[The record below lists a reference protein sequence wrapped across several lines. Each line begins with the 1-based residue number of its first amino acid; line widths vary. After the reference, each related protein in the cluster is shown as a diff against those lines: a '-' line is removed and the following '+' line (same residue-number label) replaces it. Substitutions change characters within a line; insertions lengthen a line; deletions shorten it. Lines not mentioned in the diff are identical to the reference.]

1 MITMRYILIMATLLC
16 SLVGCSKEP
25 INDISPPKDEGISAV
40 TFRLSSSEIEVDSQ
54 TRSSVLL
61 GSHDSK
67 IWNYNIYCYNQLTD
81 EMVRVYSDS
90 ESSSKLILSSGDWDI
105 FAFANT
111 GSDMGEMTRA
121 EIEEY
126 AYTIS
131 QTSDLIYGYRLF
143 MVHNSTIAVDGDI
156 SIDLEMERL
165 VAYFYI
171 KINLTDDAS
180 DFNIIRTEVI
190 NAAASCNVFRDNPPA
205 SSTVETFTNFT
216 TGYMVFYTMENLQG
230 VMSHITRPED
240 KNENNAPAN
249 ATHIKIY
256 AESSTH
262 EIVYTYYLGG
272 NTIND
277 FDIERNTRY
286 EITININGMDS
297 DDMRVES
304 TKIPGTEPD
313 PVYEIRY
320 SQQEKTYDN
329 VEYYILEF
337 ECGDLQ
343 SIDVEFEFVEKIP
356 NNGYAELISRF
367 MLNSLYTDPIETNL
381 FMDDR
386 NLFEKIDGEYTSLSE
401 QTYLESNFEPDI
413 YLSTHT
419 KATVSANTKYAF
431 NALLWTLDDVWIQV
445 KVYMERGTANERSE
459 YIQLRSYYL

>member
-1 MITMRYILIMATLLC
+1 MATLLC

-256 AESSTH
+256 VESSTH

-277 FDIERNTRY
+277 FNIERNTRY
-286 EITININGMDS
+286 NINVNITGMDPS
-297 DDMRVES
+297 DLRVES
-304 TKIPGTEPD
+304 TKIPVVEPD
-313 PVYEIRY
+313 PVYEIRSY
-320 SQQEKTYDN
+320 QQEKSYYN
-329 VEYYILEF
+329 VEYFILEF

-343 SIDVEFEFVEKIP
+343 EIDVEFEFVEKSP
-356 NNGYAELISRF
+356 DCGYVEHLSRF
-367 MLNSLYTDPIETNL
+367 MLNSLYTDPIETNS

-386 NLFEKIDGEYTSLSE
+386 NLFEKIDGEYVSLSE
-401 QTYLESNFEPDI
+401 YTYYDGAFSTPM
-413 YLSTHT
+413 YLSSHT
-419 KATVSANTKYAF
+419 RATVQANTQYAF
-431 NALLWTLDDVWIQV
+431 NALLWTFDPVTFKII
-445 KVYMERGTANERSE
+445 VYMERGTANERS
-459 YIQLRSYYL
+459 IYLTSKSFLES